1 MCLGAD
7 QFVAGYAV
15 DNINNLCFVYTAL
28 QALGEVAHIQAQGT
42 APRVASWQADH
53 VYVAEA
59 KLSVGGMVS
68 QVMLLLL
75 VVGLPLAPSLAALVP
90 FVLIDV
96 QGSALAGKSV
106 MTL

>member
-1 MCLGAD
+1 M
-7 QFVAGYAV
+7 
-15 DNINNLCFVYTAL
+15 
-28 QALGEVAHIQAQGT
+28 
-42 APRVASWQADH
+42 
-53 VYVAEA
+53 YVAEA